1 MQAMPPTLFTKDLDP
16 RHERL
21 LAIGL
26 ILLALAAIGATLW
39 RYLPGWLGPGPLA
52 HVESGSRAKAATDTG
67 SRSRLADYG
76 LFGAA
81 PGGAADVELA
91 LPIDAPRTNLNL
103 SLRGTLATED
113 PENALAIVADGEGVE
128 RTYAVGDELPGDA
141 SLHAV
146 YRDRAILSRAG
157 ELETLP
163 LRDPERQA
171 AGETTGASE
180 GGSGSE
186 SRPSLD
192 TGRADDSTRN
202 ELERTAERLRNDP
215 SQLAREFTAVPVQE
229 DGRLIGVRLR
239 ATGDSALL
247 SRVGL
252 RGSDVLTA
260 VNGVPLND
268 FSRAN
273 EVMTQ
278 LQSGTDFQVTVLRN
292 GREQQVNVSLND

>member
-26 ILLALAAIGATLW
+26 ILFALAAIGLTLW
-39 RYLPGWLGPGPLA
+39 RYLPGWFGPGPMA
-52 HVESGSRAKAATDTG
+52 AVESGNRVEARADTEPG
-67 SRSRLADYG
+67 SRLADYG

-163 LRDPERQA
+163 LRDPEREA
-171 AGETTGASE
+171 AGGTDRTSE
-180 GGSGSE
+180 AGSE
-186 SRPSLD
+186 SSSGLD
-192 TGRADDSTRN
+192 AERADDSTQN